1 MSNAQAPGWVSN
13 RYPRVTAWVRLGDI
27 AEINPQSL
35 GEATPPNFEFEYIDL
50 GSVDEGRIALPLQ
63 RTRFECAPS
72 RARRLV
78 RRGDVLIATVR
89 PLLGGHA
96 RLQSVGASP
105 TVASTGFA
113 AIRAKNDEGAGLVW
127 HCLRTNL
134 VRRQFH
140 AKVTGSSYPA
150 VSEADIGELWLPK
163 PSTAALRK
171 VLAAADALDLAIEKT
186 DALIAA
192 KREQKRGL
200 MQQLL
205 TGKVRFPGFTE
216 PWKTVRLGE
225 LGLIKSGGTPATG
238 ESAYWGGPH
247 AWCTPT
253 DVTALQTRHLSRTSR
268 TITDAGMRA
277 SAAELLPPKSVIVC
291 TRATV
296 GIAAINTV
304 PMSMNQGFKAIVP
317 RRDVDGDFLYY
328 AISHAKTDLLR
339 RAAGSTFIEVSMT
352 SFKDIPIRWPSS
364 FAEQR
369 RIATL
374 LAGVDLEIEL
384 LSSQR
389 AAFALQRR
397 GLMER
402 LLSGDI
408 SIPSSDTSAA

>member
-1 MSNAQAPGWVSN
+1 MQRLSELGDISRGVTYKSPDDLRPAGAPRSVQLLRATNIQGATIDLADVQVIDADRVHDRQRLATGDIAICIANGS
-13 RYPRVTAWVRLGDI
+13 RSLVGKAALIDIDRPHEYVVGAFCARFRPRKGESSDLIGAILETGKYRAWIDRLLGTTTINNLKPSDIVDCPVLLPSDQRDRQRLGD
-27 AEINPQSL
+27 L
-35 GEATPPNFEFEYIDL
+35 
-50 GSVDEGRIALPLQ
+50 
-63 RTRFECAPS
+63 
-72 RARRLV
+72 
-78 RRGDVLIATVR
+78 
-89 PLLGGHA
+89 
-96 RLQSVGASP
+96 
-105 TVASTGFA
+105 
-113 AIRAKNDEGAGLVW
+113 
-127 HCLRTNL
+127 LRTSRSL
-134 VRRQFH
+134 LH
-140 AKVTGSSYPA
+140 
-150 VSEADIGELWLPK
+150 
-163 PSTAALRK
+163 
-171 VLAAADALDLAIEKT
+171 KT

-238 ESAYWGGPH
+238 ESEYWGGPH

-389 AAFALQRR
+389 AAFAMQRR
-397 GLMER
+397 GLMEN

-408 SIPSSDTSAA
+408 TIPSSDTSAA